1 MVGDRTPS
9 GECIEKRIGFVPE
22 KVILRRGMGITFG
35 HHTRLARW
43 ASALGAPAHTH
54 DTKTLTRDDGCW
66 QSPKNGGSNGDM
78 GMTVLILGTLKRLV
92 TRSRSCLTRA
102 GEMADKRPANS
113 HPMPKPSNHLQ
124 EA

>member
-1 MVGDRTPS
+1 MAA
-9 GECIEKRIGFVPE
+9 
-22 KVILRRGMGITFG
+22 VI
-35 HHTRLARW
+35 
-43 ASALGAPAHTH
+43 
-54 DTKTLTRDDGCW
+54 
-66 QSPKNGGSNGDM
+66 GDM